1 MSNDKFQNK
10 YDEIFQNIKEE
21 KMDWDFED
29 FLKKAE
35 GKEDE
40 VQKDETPVIP
50 IDTKTKPSFPKWFWM
65 AAGVILL
72 LSIGLIFNINKNS
85 DVEDQAQ
92 LVENQI
98 KDQKND
104 FIEENSEHQEQVAVN
119 NTTDSISGAK
129 KDSIFQENTI
139 AEKDVLDEI
148 LPKRGR
154 LKKERKPKYVDNS
167 SYRKYKKASDSTGYK
182 DSYVIVN
189 GKRIDNVEEAINVT
203 KYSFQIF
210 ANNVTEKLVQSKVVD
225 DDY

>member
-1 MSNDKFQNK
+1 MSKDKFQDK
-10 YDEIFQNIKEE
+10 YDEIFQQIKED
-21 KMDWDFED
+21 KMNWDFED

-35 GKEDE
+35 GKEE
-40 VQKDETPVIP
+40 EAQGNNTPVIP
-50 IDTKTKPSFPKWFWM
+50 IGTKTKPSFPKWFWM
-65 AAGVILL
+65 AASVVLL
-72 LSIGLIFNINKNS
+72 LSIGFIFNHNADLK
-85 DVEDQAQ
+85 DKAQ

-98 KDQKND
+98 RQQKNN
-104 FIEENSEHQEQVAVN
+104 FIEENRDHQVAIN
-119 NTTDSISGAK
+119 NPNDSLAEAK
-129 KDSIFQENTI
+129 KDSVFQGNRM

-154 LKKERKPKYVDNS
+154 LKKERRPKYVYNS
-167 SYRKYKKASDSTGYK
+167 SKTDSTGYK

-210 ANNVTEKLVQSKVVD
+210 ANNVSEKLVQPKVVD

>member
-1 MSNDKFQNK
+1 MNNDKFQNK
-10 YDEIFQNIKEE
+10 YDEIFQDIKEE
-21 KMDWDFED
+21 KMDWSFED

-35 GKEDE
+35 QDDSEGGNNE
-40 VQKDETPVIP
+40 ETPVIP
-50 IDTKTKPSFPKWFWM
+50 IGKNKPSFPKWFWM
-65 AAGVILL
+65 AASVALL
-72 LSIGLIFNINKNS
+72 LGIGFIFNQYQYS
-85 DVEDQAQ
+85 DIQNQAQ

-98 KDQKND
+98 KQQKNN
-104 FIEENSEHQEQVAVN
+104 FIEENNDHQVQVAVN
-119 NTTDSISGAK
+119 HPNDSISGAK
-129 KDSIFQENTI
+129 QDSIFQGNAI

-154 LKKERKPKYVDNS
+154 MKRERKQNYVYNS
-167 SYRKYKKASDSTGYK
+167 SYKKTSDSTGYK

-210 ANNVTEKLVQSKVVD
+210 ANNVSEKLVQPKVVD

>member
-1 MSNDKFQNK
+1 MNNDKFQNK

-40 VQKDETPVIP
+40 AQGNEAPIIP
-50 IDTKTKPSFPKWFWM
+50 IDTKIKPSFPKWFWM
-65 AAGVILL
+65 AAGLVLL
-72 LSIGLIFNINKNS
+72 FSIGFIFNYNK
-85 DVEDQAQ
+85 DAEAKDQADF
-92 LVENQI
+92 VETQI
-98 KDQKND
+98 KNQKND
-104 FIEENSEHQEQVAVN
+104 FIEENNEHQDQVAVN
-119 NTTDSISGAK
+119 HVSDTISEVK
-129 KDSIFQENTI
+129 KDSLSQENTV

-154 LKKERKPKYVDNS
+154 LKKERKPKFVYNS
-167 SYRKYKKASDSTGYK
+167 SNKALKDSTGYK

-189 GKRIDNVEEAINVT
+189 GKRIENVEEAINVT

-210 ANNVTEKLVQSKVVD
+210 ANNVSEKLVQPKVVD